1 VPAALLRRITRRE
14 HLEKAEQAAMQ
25 RLLSLG
31 KPGEIFADVG
41 AYHGAFA
48 RAAKARGFEVVCFEP
63 DPENARHLRGL
74 RVIEAVVS
82 DNTEPVTFAARG
94 SEVSGAGDF
103 YLSAGTKYIVRPA
116 VTLDAVF
123 FNSDRRVGLLK
134 VDVEGFEAK
143 VMRGAERVL
152 RDARAV
158 LVEVHPPGMRLIG
171 DDPDSLRVALSGFE
185 IEELDADE
193 QTGRAHW
200 LGVRSTSP

>member
-14 HLEKAEQAAMQ
+14 HLEDAEQAAMQ
-25 RLLSLG
+25 RLLSFG
-31 KPGEIFADVG
+31 EPGEIFADVG

-63 DPENARHLRGL
+63 DPANARHLRGL
-74 RVIEAVVS
+74 RVVEAVVS
-82 DNTEPVTFAARG
+82 DNTDPVTFAARG

-103 YLSAGTKYIVRPA
+103 YFSDRTKYIVRPS

-143 VMRGAERVL
+143 VMRGAQRVL
-152 RDARAV
+152 QSARAL
-158 LVEVHPPGMRLIG
+158 LVEVHPPGMLLLG
-171 DDPDSLRVALSGFE
+171 DDPESLRAALSAFE
-185 IEELDADE
+185 IEELDVDE
-193 QTGRAHW
+193 ETGRAHW
-200 LGVRSTSP
+200 LAVRSTSP